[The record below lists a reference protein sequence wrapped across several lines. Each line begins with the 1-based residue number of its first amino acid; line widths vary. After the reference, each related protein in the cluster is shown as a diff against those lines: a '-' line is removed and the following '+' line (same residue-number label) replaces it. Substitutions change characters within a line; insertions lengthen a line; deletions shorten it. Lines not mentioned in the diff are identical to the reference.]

1 MVSGKERLNE
11 VQDKYPSP
19 NVEHTWVVVCIVN
32 AFKCLSLRGGD
43 DRWKDTSRRDHD
55 ARTGRPRDDG
65 DSVTTRRYGRHVALR
80 HRDAVEL
87 DEGVLGRLNV
97 IPCLGQGLDLEG
109 VRMNY
114 KNEYEGYSLAGL
126 SGVHR
131 LVLRRI
137 VEEQPC

>member
-1 MVSGKERLNE
+1 
-11 VQDKYPSP
+11 
-19 NVEHTWVVVCIVN
+19 VVRIVN
-32 AFKCLSLRGGD
+32 AFKRLCLRGGD

-55 ARTGRPRDDG
+55 ACTGGPRDDG
-65 DSVTTRRYGRHVALR
+65 DSVTTRRLGRHVVLR
-80 HRDAVEL
+80 HRDAVKL
-87 DEGVLGRLNV
+87 DEGVLVRLNV

-109 VRMNY
+109 VRMGD
-114 KNEYEGYSLAGL
+114 KNGYEGYLLAGL